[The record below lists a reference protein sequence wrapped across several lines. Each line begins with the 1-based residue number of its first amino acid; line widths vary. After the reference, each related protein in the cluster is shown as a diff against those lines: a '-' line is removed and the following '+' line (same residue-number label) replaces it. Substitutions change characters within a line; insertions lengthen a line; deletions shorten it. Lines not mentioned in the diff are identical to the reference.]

1 MADSFVLQ
9 QPAHCLNILELTES
23 HTLRNSYRFK
33 IPHAWV
39 NSLALEA
46 LDPRKVGHWFES
58 DLSAT
63 LHRCAKGGPK
73 MVK

>member
-1 MADSFVLQ
+1 MQ
-9 QPAHCLNILELTES
+9 GIGIKKNTES

-46 LDPRKVGHWFES
+46 LDPPKVGHWFES

-73 MVK
+73 KVKSSNALVF